1 MSAIKCTGTVTLLS
15 TFVTPDAQ
23 FDKVHVDIV
32 GPAPPCAELINSL
45 KPYQPLI
52 LLQKLLSKYL

>member
-32 GPAPPCAELINSL
+32 GPAPPCAELIIHEGERLHGISELKIVNSTC
-45 KPYQPLI
+45 
-52 LLQKLLSKYL
+52 